1 MATPW
6 IEDARVYEAT
16 SDLTQSGL
24 IQTDD
29 FRQFLSKGNL
39 TRTVVMAPKG
49 CGKTLLIK
57 FKRKSLEKSGFKL
70 LPENKLV
77 DVAPGHAPPFEHSQ
91 IDHIRKDPQFWSML
105 WQVSITC
112 AVVKSYENLEPSSF
126 DPPIKYIF
134 ENEFLHDP
142 FQIFAQLLR
151 SNPKYFFA
159 AFSEFQSHLL
169 PIYSKIHQPTAVF
182 IDSVD
187 EFFSHHLI
195 DQKRHGLYGQIAED
209 FWHSAQFGLLLA
221 IRYLF
226 GHNPHIKT
234 FAAIRTEAFNAKKG
248 EIADLA
254 NLTPHTVN
262 IRWSEDDLLEIFQGN
277 IRIEKPARLAD
288 PQSQSD
294 LERFFG
300 AQNMY
305 LRHTLTAT
313 IEPVFDYILRHTL
326 SRPRDLM
333 KMGHALS
340 AIRPERRNPETI
352 KQAVNNT
359 AAEIAE
365 SFIGEAS
372 PHHSWFAQS
381 ELFKL
386 IDRNVLNAEDM
397 LRICNQ
403 YAQCIQNSEV
413 SNNGASGWDAF
424 ADLHE
429 CGLVGT
435 VSQKPYSV
443 GAIQKFKSVFDAAGN
458 IGKQKN
464 SLPDAKEYI
473 VHSVLGSYLHNHS
486 DNFAKHANS
495 LNIIRPDAEWI
506 PRSDMRFVLQADV
519 KGYTQIIQDPAAREA
534 FPRVFEEAKK
544 RATLGIEFSEPI
556 IGDRFAI
563 SDQNGY
569 VLVRAAQKIANALRT
584 SMFGVELR
592 FGLDLGIVR
601 LEQIED
607 STDVRFGMDIA
618 VQRSARLE
626 NCSAPGHILM
636 LPQSAEELK
645 KYDIDWPFFQVEYGD
660 ERFNLKRTQGKW
672 QIGKPGEDAFADELI
687 ALPLYDFTAE

>member
-1 MATPW
+1 
-6 IEDARVYEAT
+6 
-16 SDLTQSGL
+16 
-24 IQTDD
+24 
-29 FRQFLSKGNL
+29 
-39 TRTVVMAPKG
+39 
-49 CGKTLLIK
+49 
-57 FKRKSLEKSGFKL
+57 
-70 LPENKLV
+70 
-77 DVAPGHAPPFEHSQ
+77 
-91 IDHIRKDPQFWSML
+91 
-105 WQVSITC
+105 
-112 AVVKSYENLEPSSF
+112 
-126 DPPIKYIF
+126 
-134 ENEFLHDP
+134 
-142 FQIFAQLLR
+142 
-151 SNPKYFFA
+151 
-159 AFSEFQSHLL
+159 
-169 PIYSKIHQPTAVF
+169 
-182 IDSVD
+182 
-187 EFFSHHLI
+187 
-195 DQKRHGLYGQIAED
+195 
-209 FWHSAQFGLLLA
+209 
-221 IRYLF
+221 
-226 GHNPHIKT
+226 
-234 FAAIRTEAFNAKKG
+234 
-248 EIADLA
+248 
-254 NLTPHTVN
+254 
-262 IRWSEDDLLEIFQGN
+262 
-277 IRIEKPARLAD
+277 
-288 PQSQSD
+288 
-294 LERFFG
+294 
-300 AQNMY
+300 
-305 LRHTLTAT
+305 
-313 IEPVFDYILRHTL
+313 
-326 SRPRDLM
+326 
-333 KMGHALS
+333 
-340 AIRPERRNPETI
+340 
-352 KQAVNNT
+352 
-359 AAEIAE
+359 
-365 SFIGEAS
+365 
-372 PHHSWFAQS
+372 
-381 ELFKL
+381 
-386 IDRNVLNAEDM
+386 M